1 MWLRT
6 YICVVTIT
14 IEALIHI
21 CMNHTKTQTLLPI
34 NFWGPQIYYCCL
46 GAKRN
51 MFQGFVWWAKNT
63 ARGVRFLLRF
73 NMYLFLDQGEEV
85 YHSFWHF
92 PYIIRTYVCSMRAPI
107 TVATF
112 QYICDRFVVFDDFSI
127 LRHPEIPS
135 LEARGWG
142 PWSLGVRVGL
152 AVCRE
157 AVGKGDWTASV
168 VLLCIHD

>member
-1 MWLRT
+1 MLTMWLRT

-21 CMNHTKTQTLLPI
+21 CMNHTKTQKLLPI

-73 NMYLFLDQGEEV
+73 NMYLFLAQCEQV
-85 YHSFWHF
+85 YLCLARALNNMSYVHVLRK
-92 PYIIRTYVCSMRAPI
+92 IRT
-107 TVATF
+107 T
-112 QYICDRFVVFDDFSI
+112 DN
-127 LRHPEIPS
+127 PS
-135 LEARGWG
+135 SCLSSPNCA
-142 PWSLGVRVGL
+142 
-152 AVCRE
+152 
-157 AVGKGDWTASV
+157 
-168 VLLCIHD
+168 INI